1 MFNIIH
7 GSEKNGHI
15 SRHGLEV
22 DVRRGGIV
30 QLQFC
35 AQQALTASFLL
46 LKSSSLDLVHVW
58 GSLPSSGSLDDEV

>member
-22 DVRRGGIV
+22 DVRRGG
-30 QLQFC
+30 LSNYNF
-35 AQQALTASFLL
+35 ALN
-46 LKSSSLDLVHVW
+46 K
-58 GSLPSSGSLDDEV
+58 P

>member
-22 DVRRGGIV
+22 DVRRGGDCPTTI
-30 QLQFC
+30 LRSTSPDSQF
-35 AQQALTASFLL
+35 
-46 LKSSSLDLVHVW
+46 LVV
-58 GSLPSSGSLDDEV
+58 EVKFS